1 MISSGVP
8 LEQSLTLSNVEV
20 GVDVG
25 ETSKGFQADPLLI
38 AICLVAIVLAMLAI
52 TASADTLTGRVVGIA
67 DGDTL
72 TLLDATNNQHK
83 IRLAG
88 IDSPEK
94 GQPFGQVCKQSLSDL
109 AYDHLVAVKLTKLDR
124 YGRVIGKVLMNGQDL
139 NLEQI
144 RRGCG
149 WHYKQYQKEQ
159 IFDDRLSYNAAEE
172 SAKKGKVG
180 LWSDHEPVPPWE
192 WRKAR
197 RK

>member
-1 MISSGVP
+1 MTKNNFTRLRALAAIAFTI
-8 LEQSLTLSNVEV
+8 LT
-20 GVDVG
+20 
-25 ETSKGFQADPLLI
+25 
-38 AICLVAIVLAMLAI
+38 
-52 TASADTLTGRVVGIA
+52 TATHAETLTGRVVGIA

-72 TLLDATNNQHK
+72 TLLDATNTQHK

-94 GQPFGQVCKQSLSDL
+94 SQPFGQVCKKSLSDL
-109 AYDHLVAVKLTKLDR
+109 AYDHVATVETTKLDR
-124 YGRVIGKVLMNGQDL
+124 YGRAIGKVWVDSQDV

-149 WHYKQYQKEQ
+149 WHYKKYQNEQ
-159 IFDDRLSYNAAEE
+159 SLDDRLSYNSAEE
-172 SAKKGKVG
+172 SARANRVG
-180 LWSDHEPVPPWE
+180 LWADNNPVPPWD

>member
-1 MISSGVP
+1 MRKNDFNRV
-8 LEQSLTLSNVEV
+8 
-20 GVDVG
+20 
-25 ETSKGFQADPLLI
+25 
-38 AICLVAIVLAMLAI
+38 LVAIALTVLAP
-52 TASADTLTGRVVGIA
+52 ASHADTLTGRVVRIA

-72 TLLDATNNQHK
+72 TLLDATNTQHK

-94 GQPFGQVCKQSLSDL
+94 GQAFGQVCKQSLSDL
-109 AYDHLVAVKLTKLDR
+109 AHDRVVEVESSKRDR
-124 YGRVIGKVLMNGQDL
+124 YGRVIGKVLVGDQDA

-149 WHYKQYQKEQ
+149 WHYKKYQNEQ
-159 IFDDRLSYNAAEE
+159 SVDDRLTYNAAEE
-172 SAKKGKVG
+172 SARAGKFG
-180 LWSDHEPVPPWE
+180 LWADHEPVPPWD

>member
-1 MISSGVP
+1 M
-8 LEQSLTLSNVEV
+8 
-20 GVDVG
+20 
-25 ETSKGFQADPLLI
+25 A
-38 AICLVAIVLAMLAI
+38 
-52 TASADTLTGRVVGIA
+52 
-67 DGDTL
+67 TL
-72 TLLDATNNQHK
+72 TLLDATNTQHK

-109 AYDHLVAVKLTKLDR
+109 AYDRVVAVESSKLDR
-124 YGRVIGKVLMNGQDL
+124 YGRMIGKVLVNNHDA

-149 WHYKQYQKEQ
+149 WHYKQYQNEQ
-159 IFDDRLSYNAAEE
+159 SLDDRLSYNSAEE
-172 SAKKGKVG
+172 SARADKVG
-180 LWSDHEPVPPWE
+180 LWADNEPMPPWD